1 MEEINLKEL
10 FDYFKERAMLALI
23 IILVVLVI
31 GSIYSIFLKQPLY
44 QSEATV
50 VLVSDDGQAGGGGT
64 SYTTSDVQLNKSLV
78 STYSEI
84 IVSRKIIHQVIKNLN
99 LDYTVKEL
107 QNNVNVSTVKDTEI
121 IKIAVD
127 DPDKSLSA
135 DIANEIVKVFS
146 EEIKSIYKI
155 QNVSQVDIAE
165 EVDKP
170 YNVNIV
176 KDLLIYILVGIVLA
190 CGVIFVI
197 YYFDRTVKSIEQV
210 EQKIK
215 LPILGGV
222 QEYQRGAK
230 K

>member
-197 YYFDRTVKSIEQV
+197 YYFDTSIKSAEEIENKLGLPVFGIVPIVKRKE
-210 EQKIK
+210 
-215 LPILGGV
+215 
-222 QEYQRGAK
+222 K

>member
-23 IILVVLVI
+23 IILAVLVI

-50 VLVSDDGQAGGGGT
+50 VLVSDDGQAGGGN
-64 SYTTSDVQLNKSLV
+64 YTTSDVQLNKSLV

-107 QNNVNVSTVKDTEI
+107 QNNVNVSSVKDTEI

-197 YYFDRTVKSIEQV
+197 YYFDTSIKSAEEIENKLGLPVFGIVPIVKRKE
-210 EQKIK
+210 
-215 LPILGGV
+215 
-222 QEYQRGAK
+222 K